1 MEMKKL
7 MIWFLAFAL
16 ALTACSSGGGSGGEE
31 RVVNVCGW
39 GENIDPDL
47 ITRFQE
53 ETGIRV
59 NYQTAESNE
68 TMYAVIKQGG
78 SDYDVIVPSDYM
90 IGQMIAE
97 DMLAE
102 LDFSKIPNFELIGS
116 QYKNLPYDPESKY
129 SVPYTWGTL
138 GIIYNTELIDEEIDS
153 WSALFDTRY
162 AGQVGMIGNPRDAI
176 GAALLYLGCSLNTTD
191 ESQIREAYQLIASAR
206 DQGVYQGYFMDE
218 LYDKMEAGETAICTY
233 YAGDFLSMYSNNDNL
248 RYVVP
253 KEGGNWFVDA
263 MCVLKNAEHRDE
275 AMEWINFICSTD
287 ACLANMDYIWYASPN
302 TDALEQY
309 PAYYE
314 ELYGEP
320 LAEELYEVM
329 AAPQEVLD
337 NCEAYLNLP
346 AETLQLYTDLWL
358 DLRIGS

>member
-1 MEMKKL
+1 MKKFC
-7 MIWFLAFAL
+7 FLLLVSVCLLSFS
-16 ALTACSSGGGSGGEE
+16 ACSSGGETND

-47 ITRFQE
+47 ISRFKQ
-53 ETGIRV
+53 ETGITV

-68 TMYAVIKQGG
+68 TMYALIKQGG

-102 LDFSKIPNFELIGS
+102 LDFSLIPNYEQIDS
-116 QYKNLPYDPESKY
+116 QYKDLPHDPENKY

-138 GIIYNTELIDEEIDS
+138 GIIYNSDMVDDEITS
-153 WSALFDTRY
+153 WSALFDTNY

-176 GAALLYLGCSLNTTD
+176 GTALMYLGYSVNTTD
-191 ESQIREAYQLIASAR
+191 EAQIREAYELIAAAR
-206 DQGVYQGYFMDE
+206 DAGVYQGYFMDE
-218 LYDKMEAGETAICTY
+218 LYDKMEAGETAVCTY
-233 YAGDFLSMYSNNDNL
+233 YAGDFLSMYDTNPAL
-248 RYVVP
+248 RFVVP
-253 KEGGNWFVDA
+253 DEGSNWFVDA
-263 MCVLKNAEHRDE
+263 MCVLKDAEHKDE

-302 TDALEQY
+302 AEALEKY
-309 PAYYE
+309 PEYYE
-314 ELYGEP
+314 EQHGEP
-320 LAEELYEVM
+320 LSKELYEVM
-329 AAPQEVLD
+329 AAPKDVLAR
-337 NCEAYLNLP
+337 CESYQNLP
-346 AETLQLYTDLWL
+346 SDTLQLYTDLWV